1 MNSIPQSIQSMG
13 AHAKKT
19 FSFFQRYRVGQ
30 ILRTANACKIKG
42 FQAVLVFLVLV
53 ESVFESRS
61 LYMQRKLHPET
72 LPFAKD
78 VTYRFLNSCH
88 TNWRRFVLLLAA
100 RIIRDTIEP
109 LTDSQRRNAI
119 VIDDTLYER
128 SRSKSVELL
137 ACVHDHVKHRST
149 SGFRL
154 LVAGWT
160 DGNTFLPIDFCLL
173 STENP
178 GMRINEASSSVD
190 ARTNGGKQR
199 KLAQMKGTDVVLHL
213 LREIKDAGI
222 PAEHVLFDTWFC
234 SPSSLKDIEE
244 IGYHVVA
251 MTKKSDKYLFRYN
264 GKLQDVKSI
273 FKAGKKRRGRSRYL
287 LSVVAEATKRGE
299 SLAKVRLVFVRNRN
313 KRNEY
318 IVLVSTDLSLAEEEI
333 IRLYGKRWD
342 IEVFFKACKSY
353 LRLVRECHSISYD
366 AMTAHIAVVFTRY
379 MLLAVKRREAV
390 DERSIGELFYLS
402 VGEMPDL
409 KYVEALR
416 LVLKEF
422 AEQLRSEYPVE
433 NQMLESL
440 LTRFVEK
447 LPSMWLDNLTRQK
460 CA

>member
-19 FSFFQRYRVGQ
+19 FYFFQRYRVGQ
-30 ILRTANACKIKG
+30 LLRRANACKITG

-128 SRSKSVELL
+128 SRSRSVELL
-137 ACVHDHVKHRST
+137 AYVHDHVKNRNT

-178 GMRINEASSSVD
+178 KMRINEASSSVD

-199 KLAQMKGTDVVLHL
+199 KLAQMKGTDVVLRL
-213 LREIKDAGI
+213 LQEIKDAGI

-251 MTKKSDKYLFRYN
+251 MTKKSGKYLYRCN

-273 FKAGKKRRGRSRYL
+273 FTENKKRRGRSRYL
-287 LSVVAEATKRGE
+287 LSVEAEATKRRE
-299 SLAKVRLVFVRNRN
+299 PLEKVRLVFVRNRN

-318 IVLVSTDLSLAEEEI
+318 IVLVSTDLSLTEEEI

-353 LRLVRECHSISYD
+353 LRLVKECHSISYD

-379 MLLAVKRREAV
+379 MLLAVERREAV

-416 LVLKEF
+416 LVLEEF

-433 NQMLESL
+433 SRMLESL
-440 LTRFVEK
+440 LMRFVEEV
-447 LPSMWLDNLTRQK
+447 PSMWMDSLTRRK

>member
-19 FSFFQRYRVGQ
+19 FYFFQRYRVGQ

-61 LYMQRKLHPET
+61 RYMQRKLHPET

-128 SRSKSVELL
+128 SRSRSVELL
-137 ACVHDHVKHRST
+137 AYVHDHVKNRNT

-178 GMRINEASSSVD
+178 KMRINDNGRFVYEGLNQTTKRWESIE
-190 ARTNGGKQR
+190 TYGGKMTENIVQAIAR
-199 KLAQMKGTDVVLHL
+199 DCLIDTMLRLESKGFKIVFHIHDETVIEATLDQSLND
-213 LREIKDAGI
+213 IKN
-222 PAEHVLFDTWFC
+222 VFC
-234 SPSSLKDIEE
+234 EPISWAPGLPLKGEGYVTPYYLKD
-244 IGYHVVA
+244 
-251 MTKKSDKYLFRYN
+251 
-264 GKLQDVKSI
+264 
-273 FKAGKKRRGRSRYL
+273 
-287 LSVVAEATKRGE
+287 
-299 SLAKVRLVFVRNRN
+299 
-313 KRNEY
+313 
-318 IVLVSTDLSLAEEEI
+318 
-333 IRLYGKRWD
+333 
-342 IEVFFKACKSY
+342 
-353 LRLVRECHSISYD
+353 
-366 AMTAHIAVVFTRY
+366 
-379 MLLAVKRREAV
+379 
-390 DERSIGELFYLS
+390 
-402 VGEMPDL
+402 
-409 KYVEALR
+409 
-416 LVLKEF
+416 
-422 AEQLRSEYPVE
+422 
-433 NQMLESL
+433 
-440 LTRFVEK
+440 
-447 LPSMWLDNLTRQK
+447 
-460 CA
+460 